1 MTNRNYSTYDAFF
14 TFELLNKVIEKSG
27 NSEQQILTKLKTIEK
42 EMKRVSNL
50 PSGVA
55 VKPATS
61 STSNTTIKLCST
73 DCATSRART
82 TDKCHKAHQEARSNL
97 HTSEYWR
104 TSQACYCHKH
114 RPAPPGRIRWSLRYI
129 VRIRNSR
136 KDEKPKESRRK
147 NASKHSRMYQCSQS
161 SSRRF

>member
-1 MTNRNYSTYDAFF
+1 MTNRNYTTYDAFF

-73 DCATSRART
+73 DCATSRAR
-82 TDKCHKAHQEARSNL
+82 
-97 HTSEYWR
+97 
-104 TSQACYCHKH
+104 
-114 RPAPPGRIRWSLRYI
+114 
-129 VRIRNSR
+129 
-136 KDEKPKESRRK
+136 
-147 NASKHSRMYQCSQS
+147 
-161 SSRRF
+161 